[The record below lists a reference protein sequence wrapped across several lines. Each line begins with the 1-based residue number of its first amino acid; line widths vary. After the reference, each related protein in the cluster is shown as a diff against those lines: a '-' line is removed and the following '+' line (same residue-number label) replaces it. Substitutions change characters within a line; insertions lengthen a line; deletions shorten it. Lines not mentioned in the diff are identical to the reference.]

1 MPSVFRRS
9 KALLPKAL
17 LAVAALAAASSPV
30 LAAPKNF
37 SREIAEVGQ
46 LAQLDGRP
54 VLASEFESP
63 FNPMFDF
70 TGVDNGRQG
79 RTLIMQRA
87 LNDFRA
93 KALKTLA
100 PKMLADCPIEAT
112 AADIQAFYPY
122 WRRQVALEQKR
133 LADMDVEDMVEP
145 PASPFKG
152 MTLLPNA
159 PLTELAQVDARTA
172 DAEPLAAEAVRRW
185 KTYHCVQA
193 AYGGDAFFTIA
204 VDRDGLNWPVGP
216 VLTGQAVGARVM
228 RVPDTG
234 NLEPV
239 TALGQFFRD
248 AEKRGLL
255 TFDNPRYRA
264 YFFERYEGGD
274 YDRMK
279 EPARAKAFLEHAP
292 WSVAT
297 TSYASGS

>member
-1 MPSVFRRS
+1 MLSVFRRP
-9 KALLPKAL
+9 KLLLAAMAL
-17 LAVAALAAASSPV
+17 LATGAPA
-30 LAAPKNF
+30 LAAPKDF
-37 SREIAEVGQ
+37 SKEIAEVGQ
-46 LAQLDGRP
+46 LARLDGRP

-63 FNPMFDF
+63 LNPMFDF
-70 TGVDNGRQG
+70 IGVGNGRQG
-79 RTLIMQRA
+79 RALIMQRA
-87 LNDFRA
+87 LNAFRA
-93 KALKTLA
+93 KALDTLA
-100 PKMLADCPIEAT
+100 PKMLADCPVEA
-112 AADIQAFYPY
+112 APADIQAFYPY

-152 MTLLPNA
+152 MTLLPKV
-159 PLTELAQVDARTA
+159 PLTELAQVSARTA

-204 VDRDGLNWPVGP
+204 VDRDGMNWPVGP
-216 VLTGQAVGARVM
+216 MLTGKAVGARLL

-239 TALGQFFRD
+239 TALGRFFRD

-255 TFDNPRYRA
+255 TFDNPQYRT
-264 YFFERYEGGD
+264 YFFERYESGA

-279 EPARAKAFLEHAP
+279 EPARAKTYLERAP
-292 WSVAT
+292 WAADSAYAVA
-297 TSYASGS
+297 GR